1 MPCYAIFEVF
11 DRGDYEGLRVG
22 QMRPRGLT
30 RGLAPVSAF
39 QAATPELAC
48 QAAARATR
56 SLTSYVAIECTP
68 WGIDVMEADGATEL
82 GAEPARAVAELEAS
96 GLEE

>member
-1 MPCYAIFEVF
+1 MPYYAIFEVF

-82 GAEPARAVAELEAS
+82 GAVAELQAS
-96 GLEE
+96 DLKE